1 MHKNGYRKLSVGYEM
16 KGLIDG
22 VKISRTKARKP

>member
-1 MHKNGYRKLSVGYEM
+1 MLRNGYRKLAVGYEM

-22 VKISRTKARKP
+22 VKMSRTKARKP